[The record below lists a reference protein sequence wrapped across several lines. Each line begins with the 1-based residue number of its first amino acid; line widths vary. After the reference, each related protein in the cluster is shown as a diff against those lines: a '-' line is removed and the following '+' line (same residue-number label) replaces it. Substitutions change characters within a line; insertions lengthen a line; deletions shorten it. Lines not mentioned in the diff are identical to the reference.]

1 MTFPPPAEDFAD
13 ATAPSRGGG
22 AGITAAVLALLGGVF
37 HLIGVAGG
45 AVLLAGDYDLG
56 RGLLTFATHLVLAAT
71 LITGGVGLVLAK
83 EFGRVATI
91 IGAAAAL
98 VVYVL
103 VLVLGAFG
111 VYFLGLID
119 AQVPVVY
126 VAVLCVPAI
135 GTLVLACLPPTARWV
150 SRGWS

>member
-1 MTFPPPAEDFAD
+1 MVTFPSQSE
-13 ATAPSRGGG
+13 ATTSSRGDDP
-22 AGITAAVLALLGGVF
+22 GITAAVLALLGGLF
-37 HLIGVAGG
+37 HLVGVAGG
-45 AVLLAGDYDLG
+45 AVLLAGDGDLG
-56 RGLLTFATHLVLAAT
+56 RSLLTFATHLLLAVA

-98 VVYVL
+98 VVYLL

-111 VYFLGLID
+111 VYFLGLLD
-119 AQVPVVY
+119 GDVPLVY
-126 VAVLCVPAI
+126 LGVLCVPAI

-150 SRGWS
+150 RQGWS

>member
-1 MTFPPPAEDFAD
+1 VTFSSHSEAAV
-13 ATAPSRGGG
+13 TSRGGG
-22 AGITAAVLALLGGVF
+22 TGITAAVLALLGGLF
-37 HLIGVAGG
+37 HLVGVAGG

-56 RGLLTFATHLVLAAT
+56 RGLLTFATHLLLAAA

-91 IGAAAAL
+91 IGAVAAL

-111 VYFLGLID
+111 VYFLGLVD
-119 AQVPVVY
+119 AEVPVVY
-126 VAVLCVPAI
+126 IAVLCVPAV
-135 GTLVLACLPPTARWV
+135 GTLVLALLPPTARWV
-150 SRGWS
+150 TGGWS

>member
-1 MTFPPPAEDFAD
+1 MIFSSHSEAA
-13 ATAPSRGGG
+13 ATSRGGG
-22 AGITAAVLALLGGVF
+22 TGITAAVLALLGGLF
-37 HLIGVAGG
+37 HLVGVAGG

-56 RGLLTFATHLVLAAT
+56 RGLLTFATHLLLAAA

-91 IGAAAAL
+91 IGAVAAL

-111 VYFLGLID
+111 VYFLGLVD
-119 AQVPVVY
+119 AEVPVVY
-126 VAVLCVPAI
+126 IAVLCVPAV
-135 GTLVLACLPPTARWV
+135 GTLVLALLPTTARWV
-150 SRGWS
+150 TGGWS